1 MNQAYA
7 ILGTNRLH
15 AYIAERAGHVYY
27 FAIESAWLSSAPG
40 FNLPFV
46 DVLPDGPLHVGDAI
60 YLMHGADYSVALIIE
75 GGSVRL
81 LCNDQ
86 DVLKDYLIGLDLQIV
101 EIEHKGGKP
110 FTSIPQAI
118 QGITERF
125 INDFLRTNEIERKSQ
140 ELPEFTLKRV
150 PVGKVVYEDYARV
163 LARLSPDVRVVA
175 NRDSIKIDIA
185 DPSKY
190 AEFMYVIN
198 GMKITEMELGGML
211 QSGVDRAIVIDRY
224 INKVVAAERG
234 REMYVEEAKAALRA
248 AEREVLST
256 LYTTKRMDEL
266 RKAVSDDDVKA
277 YYDANVLDQ
286 NFQQWKVSY
295 YLSNDQND
303 VQQTLDKLKKGDKDA
318 LDQLKPLVE
327 QGDGYAVAQAMP
339 YNLGRV
345 VSKMKKGEFSEV
357 LRLRNGLL

>member
-1 MNQAYA
+1 MNESDNKVGMPFAKQKLT
-7 ILGTNRLH
+7 LGVAALGLVGLVSW
-15 AYIAERAGHVYY
+15 AGWTAFQGPSNPSVSPVASA
-27 FAIESAWLSSAPG
+27 FAAGDSSG
-40 FNLPFV
+40 QS
-46 DVLPDGPLHVGDAI
+46 DRQ
-60 YLMHGADYSVALIIE
+60 VA
-75 GGSVRL
+75 S
-81 LCNDQ
+81 
-86 DVLKDYLIGLDLQIV
+86 
-101 EIEHKGGKP
+101 
-110 FTSIPQAI
+110 
-118 QGITERF
+118 
-125 INDFLRTNEIERKSQ
+125 
-140 ELPEFTLKRV
+140 
-150 PVGKVVYEDYARV
+150 
-163 LARLSPDVRVVA
+163 
-175 NRDSIKIDIA
+175 
-185 DPSKY
+185 
-190 AEFMYVIN
+190 IN

-256 LYTTKRMDEL
+256 LYTTKRMEEL

-357 LRLRNGLL
+357 LRLRNGFLVLKIEDSKQLKKPTLEELKQDIVQALALEKFNAELEQARRQAKVELG

>member
-1 MNQAYA
+1 MSESDNKVGMPFAKQKLT
-7 ILGTNRLH
+7 LGVAALGLVGLVSW
-15 AYIAERAGHVYY
+15 AGWTAFQGPSNPSVSPVASA
-27 FAIESAWLSSAPG
+27 FAAGDSSG
-40 FNLPFV
+40 QS
-46 DVLPDGPLHVGDAI
+46 DRQ
-60 YLMHGADYSVALIIE
+60 VA
-75 GGSVRL
+75 S
-81 LCNDQ
+81 
-86 DVLKDYLIGLDLQIV
+86 
-101 EIEHKGGKP
+101 
-110 FTSIPQAI
+110 
-118 QGITERF
+118 
-125 INDFLRTNEIERKSQ
+125 
-140 ELPEFTLKRV
+140 
-150 PVGKVVYEDYARV
+150 
-163 LARLSPDVRVVA
+163 
-175 NRDSIKIDIA
+175 
-185 DPSKY
+185 
-190 AEFMYVIN
+190 IN

-256 LYTTKRMDEL
+256 LYTTKRMEEL

-303 VQQTLDKLKKGDKDA
+303 VQQTLEKLKKGDKDA

-357 LRLRNGLL
+357 LRLRNGFLVLKIEDSKQLKKPTLEELKQDIVQALALEKFNAELEQARRQAKVELG

>member
-1 MNQAYA
+1 MNESDNKVGMPFAKQKLT
-7 ILGTNRLH
+7 LGVAALGLVGLVSW
-15 AYIAERAGHVYY
+15 AGWTAFQGPSNPSVSPVASA
-27 FAIESAWLSSAPG
+27 FAAGDSSG
-40 FNLPFV
+40 QS
-46 DVLPDGPLHVGDAI
+46 DRQ
-60 YLMHGADYSVALIIE
+60 VA
-75 GGSVRL
+75 S
-81 LCNDQ
+81 
-86 DVLKDYLIGLDLQIV
+86 
-101 EIEHKGGKP
+101 
-110 FTSIPQAI
+110 
-118 QGITERF
+118 
-125 INDFLRTNEIERKSQ
+125 
-140 ELPEFTLKRV
+140 
-150 PVGKVVYEDYARV
+150 
-163 LARLSPDVRVVA
+163 
-175 NRDSIKIDIA
+175 
-185 DPSKY
+185 
-190 AEFMYVIN
+190 IN

-256 LYTTKRMDEL
+256 LYTTKRIGC
-266 RKAVSDDDVKA
+266 KTNGKCGKDDVKA

-303 VQQTLDKLKKGDKDA
+303 VQQTLEKLKKGDKDA

-357 LRLRNGLL
+357 LRLRNGFLVLKIEDSKQLKKPTLEELKQDIVQALALEKFNAELEQARRQAKVELG

>member
-1 MNQAYA
+1 MNESDNKVGMPFAKQKLT
-7 ILGTNRLH
+7 LGVAALGLVGLVSW
-15 AYIAERAGHVYY
+15 AGWTAFQGPSNPSVSPVASA
-27 FAIESAWLSSAPG
+27 FAAGDSSG
-40 FNLPFV
+40 QS
-46 DVLPDGPLHVGDAI
+46 DRQ
-60 YLMHGADYSVALIIE
+60 VA
-75 GGSVRL
+75 S
-81 LCNDQ
+81 
-86 DVLKDYLIGLDLQIV
+86 
-101 EIEHKGGKP
+101 
-110 FTSIPQAI
+110 
-118 QGITERF
+118 
-125 INDFLRTNEIERKSQ
+125 
-140 ELPEFTLKRV
+140 
-150 PVGKVVYEDYARV
+150 
-163 LARLSPDVRVVA
+163 
-175 NRDSIKIDIA
+175 
-185 DPSKY
+185 
-190 AEFMYVIN
+190 IN

-256 LYTTKRMDEL
+256 LYTTKRMEEL

-295 YLSNDQND
+295 YLSNDQKD
-303 VQQTLDKLKKGDKDA
+303 VQQTLEKLRKGEKDA

-327 QGDGYAVAQAMP
+327 QGDGYAVAQALP

-357 LRLRNGLL
+357 LRLRNGLLVLKIEDSKQLKKPTVEELKQDIVQALALEKFNAELEQARRQAKVELG

>member
-1 MNQAYA
+1 MSESDNK
-7 ILGTNRLH
+7 LG
-15 AYIAERAGHVYY
+15 IP
-27 FAIESAWLSSAPG
+27 FAKQKLT
-40 FNLPFV
+40 L
-46 DVLPDGPLHVGDAI
+46 
-60 YLMHGADYSVALIIE
+60 SVAAL
-75 GGSVRL
+75 GLAGLVSWAGWTAFQGPSSPSVSPVASAFAAG
-81 LCNDQ
+81 DSS
-86 DVLKDYLIGLDLQIV
+86 
-101 EIEHKGGKP
+101 GK
-110 FTSIPQAI
+110 SDR
-118 QGITERF
+118 E
-125 INDFLRTNEIERKSQ
+125 
-140 ELPEFTLKRV
+140 
-150 PVGKVVYEDYARV
+150 
-163 LARLSPDVRVVA
+163 VA
-175 NRDSIKIDIA
+175 S
-185 DPSKY
+185 
-190 AEFMYVIN
+190 IN
-198 GMKITEMELGGML
+198 GMKITEMELGVML

-256 LYTTKRMDEL
+256 LYTTKRMEEL
-266 RKAVSDDDVKA
+266 RKAVSDEDVKA

-357 LRLRNGLL
+357 LRLRNGLLVLKIEDSKQLKKPTLEELKQDIVQALALEKFNAELEQARRQAKVELG

>member
-1 MNQAYA
+1 MNESDNKVGMPFAKQKLT
-7 ILGTNRLH
+7 LGVAALGLVGLVSW
-15 AYIAERAGHVYY
+15 AGWTAFQGSSSPSVSPVASA
-27 FAIESAWLSSAPG
+27 FAAGDSSG
-40 FNLPFV
+40 QS
-46 DVLPDGPLHVGDAI
+46 DRQ
-60 YLMHGADYSVALIIE
+60 VA
-75 GGSVRL
+75 S
-81 LCNDQ
+81 
-86 DVLKDYLIGLDLQIV
+86 
-101 EIEHKGGKP
+101 
-110 FTSIPQAI
+110 
-118 QGITERF
+118 
-125 INDFLRTNEIERKSQ
+125 
-140 ELPEFTLKRV
+140 
-150 PVGKVVYEDYARV
+150 
-163 LARLSPDVRVVA
+163 
-175 NRDSIKIDIA
+175 
-185 DPSKY
+185 
-190 AEFMYVIN
+190 IN

-234 REMYVEEAKAALRA
+234 REMYVDEAKAALRA

-357 LRLRNGLL
+357 LRLRNGLLVLKIEDSKQLKKPTLEELKQDIVQALALEKFNAELEQARRQAKVELG

>member
-1 MNQAYA
+1 MNESDNKVGMPFAKQKLT
-7 ILGTNRLH
+7 LGVAALGLVGLVSW
-15 AYIAERAGHVYY
+15 AGWTAFQGPSNPSVSPVASA
-27 FAIESAWLSSAPG
+27 FAAGDSSG
-40 FNLPFV
+40 QS
-46 DVLPDGPLHVGDAI
+46 DRQ
-60 YLMHGADYSVALIIE
+60 VA
-75 GGSVRL
+75 S
-81 LCNDQ
+81 
-86 DVLKDYLIGLDLQIV
+86 
-101 EIEHKGGKP
+101 
-110 FTSIPQAI
+110 
-118 QGITERF
+118 
-125 INDFLRTNEIERKSQ
+125 
-140 ELPEFTLKRV
+140 
-150 PVGKVVYEDYARV
+150 
-163 LARLSPDVRVVA
+163 
-175 NRDSIKIDIA
+175 
-185 DPSKY
+185 
-190 AEFMYVIN
+190 IN

-256 LYTTKRMDEL
+256 LYTTKRMEEL

-327 QGDGYAVAQAMP
+327 QGDSYAVAQAMP

-357 LRLRNGLL
+357 LRLRNGLLVLKIEDSKQLKKPTLEELKQDIVQALALEKFNAELEQARRQAKVELG

>member
-1 MNQAYA
+1 MG
-7 ILGTNRLH
+7 LVSW
-15 AYIAERAGHVYY
+15 AGWTAFQGSSSPSVSPVASA
-27 FAIESAWLSSAPG
+27 FAAGDSSG
-40 FNLPFV
+40 QS
-46 DVLPDGPLHVGDAI
+46 DRQ
-60 YLMHGADYSVALIIE
+60 VA
-75 GGSVRL
+75 S
-81 LCNDQ
+81 
-86 DVLKDYLIGLDLQIV
+86 
-101 EIEHKGGKP
+101 
-110 FTSIPQAI
+110 
-118 QGITERF
+118 
-125 INDFLRTNEIERKSQ
+125 
-140 ELPEFTLKRV
+140 
-150 PVGKVVYEDYARV
+150 
-163 LARLSPDVRVVA
+163 
-175 NRDSIKIDIA
+175 
-185 DPSKY
+185 
-190 AEFMYVIN
+190 IN

-327 QGDGYAVAQAMP
+327 QGDGFAVAQAMP

-357 LRLRNGLL
+357 LRLRNGLLVLKIEDSKQLKKPTLEELKQDIVQALALEKFNAELEQARRQAKVELG

>member
-1 MNQAYA
+1 MSESDNKVGVPFAKQKVT
-7 ILGTNRLH
+7 LGVAALGMVGLVSW
-15 AYIAERAGHVYY
+15 AGWTAFQGPSNTGVSPVASA
-27 FAIESAWLSSAPG
+27 FAAGTSANKS
-40 FNLPFV
+40 
-46 DVLPDGPLHVGDAI
+46 DRE
-60 YLMHGADYSVALIIE
+60 VA
-75 GGSVRL
+75 S
-81 LCNDQ
+81 
-86 DVLKDYLIGLDLQIV
+86 
-101 EIEHKGGKP
+101 
-110 FTSIPQAI
+110 
-118 QGITERF
+118 
-125 INDFLRTNEIERKSQ
+125 
-140 ELPEFTLKRV
+140 
-150 PVGKVVYEDYARV
+150 
-163 LARLSPDVRVVA
+163 
-175 NRDSIKIDIA
+175 
-185 DPSKY
+185 
-190 AEFMYVIN
+190 IN
-198 GMKITEMELGGML
+198 GMKITEMELGSML

-256 LYTTKRMDEL
+256 LYTTKRMEEL
-266 RKAVSDDDVKA
+266 RKAVSDDEVRA

-303 VQQTLDKLKKGDKDA
+303 VQQTLEKLKKGDKDA

-357 LRLRNGLL
+357 LRLRNGFLVLKIEDSKQLKKPTLEELKQDIVQALALEKFNAELEQARRQAKVELG

>member
-1 MNQAYA
+1 MNESDNKVGMSFAKQKLTFGVAA
-7 ILGTNRLH
+7 LGLVGLVSW
-15 AYIAERAGHVYY
+15 AGWTAFQGSSSPSVSPVASA
-27 FAIESAWLSSAPG
+27 FAAGDSSG
-40 FNLPFV
+40 QS
-46 DVLPDGPLHVGDAI
+46 DRQ
-60 YLMHGADYSVALIIE
+60 VA
-75 GGSVRL
+75 S
-81 LCNDQ
+81 
-86 DVLKDYLIGLDLQIV
+86 
-101 EIEHKGGKP
+101 
-110 FTSIPQAI
+110 
-118 QGITERF
+118 
-125 INDFLRTNEIERKSQ
+125 
-140 ELPEFTLKRV
+140 
-150 PVGKVVYEDYARV
+150 
-163 LARLSPDVRVVA
+163 
-175 NRDSIKIDIA
+175 
-185 DPSKY
+185 
-190 AEFMYVIN
+190 IN

-357 LRLRNGLL
+357 LRLRNGLLVLKIEDSKQLKKPTLEELKQDIVQALALEKFNAELEQARRQAKVELG

>member
-1 MNQAYA
+1 MNESDNKVGMPFAKQKLT
-7 ILGTNRLH
+7 LGVAALGLVGLVSW
-15 AYIAERAGHVYY
+15 AGWTAFQGSSSPSVSPVASA
-27 FAIESAWLSSAPG
+27 FAAGDSSG
-40 FNLPFV
+40 QS
-46 DVLPDGPLHVGDAI
+46 DRQ
-60 YLMHGADYSVALIIE
+60 VA
-75 GGSVRL
+75 S
-81 LCNDQ
+81 
-86 DVLKDYLIGLDLQIV
+86 
-101 EIEHKGGKP
+101 
-110 FTSIPQAI
+110 
-118 QGITERF
+118 
-125 INDFLRTNEIERKSQ
+125 
-140 ELPEFTLKRV
+140 
-150 PVGKVVYEDYARV
+150 
-163 LARLSPDVRVVA
+163 
-175 NRDSIKIDIA
+175 
-185 DPSKY
+185 
-190 AEFMYVIN
+190 IN

-303 VQQTLDKLKKGDKDA
+303 VQQTLDKLRKGDKDA

-357 LRLRNGLL
+357 LRLRNGLLVLKIEDSKQLKKPTLEELKQDIVQALALEKFNAELEQARRQAKVELG

>member
-1 MNQAYA
+1 MNESDNKVGMPFAKQKLT
-7 ILGTNRLH
+7 LGVAALGLVGLVSW
-15 AYIAERAGHVYY
+15 AGWTAFQGPSNPSVSPVASA
-27 FAIESAWLSSAPG
+27 FAAGDSSG
-40 FNLPFV
+40 QS
-46 DVLPDGPLHVGDAI
+46 DRQ
-60 YLMHGADYSVALIIE
+60 VA
-75 GGSVRL
+75 S
-81 LCNDQ
+81 
-86 DVLKDYLIGLDLQIV
+86 
-101 EIEHKGGKP
+101 
-110 FTSIPQAI
+110 
-118 QGITERF
+118 
-125 INDFLRTNEIERKSQ
+125 
-140 ELPEFTLKRV
+140 
-150 PVGKVVYEDYARV
+150 
-163 LARLSPDVRVVA
+163 
-175 NRDSIKIDIA
+175 
-185 DPSKY
+185 
-190 AEFMYVIN
+190 IN

-256 LYTTKRMDEL
+256 LYTTKRMEEL

-303 VQQTLDKLKKGDKDA
+303 VQQTLEKLKKGDKDA

-357 LRLRNGLL
+357 LRLRNGFLVLKIEDSKQLKKPSLEELKQDIVQALALEKFNAELEQARRQAKVELG

>member
-1 MNQAYA
+1 MNESDNKVGMPFAKQKLT
-7 ILGTNRLH
+7 LGVAALGLVGLVSW
-15 AYIAERAGHVYY
+15 AGWTAFQGSSSPSVSPVASA
-27 FAIESAWLSSAPG
+27 FAAGDSSG
-40 FNLPFV
+40 QS
-46 DVLPDGPLHVGDAI
+46 DRQ
-60 YLMHGADYSVALIIE
+60 VA
-75 GGSVRL
+75 S
-81 LCNDQ
+81 
-86 DVLKDYLIGLDLQIV
+86 
-101 EIEHKGGKP
+101 
-110 FTSIPQAI
+110 
-118 QGITERF
+118 
-125 INDFLRTNEIERKSQ
+125 
-140 ELPEFTLKRV
+140 
-150 PVGKVVYEDYARV
+150 
-163 LARLSPDVRVVA
+163 
-175 NRDSIKIDIA
+175 
-185 DPSKY
+185 
-190 AEFMYVIN
+190 IN

-303 VQQTLDKLKKGDKDA
+303 VQQTLDKLRKGDKDA

-327 QGDGYAVAQAMP
+327 QGDGYSVAQAMP

-357 LRLRNGLL
+357 LRLRNGLLVLKIEDSKQLKKPTLEELKQDIVQALALEKFNAELEQARRQAKVELG

>member
-1 MNQAYA
+1 MNESDNKVGMPFAKQKLT
-7 ILGTNRLH
+7 LGVAALGLVGLVSW
-15 AYIAERAGHVYY
+15 AGWTAFQGPSNPSVSPVASA
-27 FAIESAWLSSAPG
+27 FAAGDSSG
-40 FNLPFV
+40 QS
-46 DVLPDGPLHVGDAI
+46 DRQ
-60 YLMHGADYSVALIIE
+60 VA
-75 GGSVRL
+75 S
-81 LCNDQ
+81 
-86 DVLKDYLIGLDLQIV
+86 
-101 EIEHKGGKP
+101 
-110 FTSIPQAI
+110 
-118 QGITERF
+118 
-125 INDFLRTNEIERKSQ
+125 
-140 ELPEFTLKRV
+140 
-150 PVGKVVYEDYARV
+150 
-163 LARLSPDVRVVA
+163 
-175 NRDSIKIDIA
+175 
-185 DPSKY
+185 
-190 AEFMYVIN
+190 IN

-256 LYTTKRMDEL
+256 LYTTKRMEEL

-303 VQQTLDKLKKGDKDA
+303 VQQTLEKLKKGDKDA

-357 LRLRNGLL
+357 LRLRNGLLVLKIEDSKQLKKPTLEELKQDIVQALALEKFNAELEQARRQAKVELG

>member
-1 MNQAYA
+1 MNESDNKVGMPFAKQKLT
-7 ILGTNRLH
+7 LGVAALGL
-15 AYIAERAGHVYY
+15 AGLVSWAGWTAFQGPSSPSVSPVASA
-27 FAIESAWLSSAPG
+27 FAAGDSSG
-40 FNLPFV
+40 QS
-46 DVLPDGPLHVGDAI
+46 DRQ
-60 YLMHGADYSVALIIE
+60 VA
-75 GGSVRL
+75 S
-81 LCNDQ
+81 
-86 DVLKDYLIGLDLQIV
+86 
-101 EIEHKGGKP
+101 
-110 FTSIPQAI
+110 
-118 QGITERF
+118 
-125 INDFLRTNEIERKSQ
+125 
-140 ELPEFTLKRV
+140 
-150 PVGKVVYEDYARV
+150 
-163 LARLSPDVRVVA
+163 
-175 NRDSIKIDIA
+175 
-185 DPSKY
+185 
-190 AEFMYVIN
+190 IN

-327 QGDGYAVAQAMP
+327 QGDGFAVAQAMP

-357 LRLRNGLL
+357 LRLRNGLLVLKIEDSKQLKKPTLEELKQDIVQALALEKFNAELEQARRQAKVELG

>member
-1 MNQAYA
+1 MSESDNKVGVPFAKQKVT
-7 ILGTNRLH
+7 LGVAALGMVGLVSW
-15 AYIAERAGHVYY
+15 AGWTAFQGPSNTGVSPVASA
-27 FAIESAWLSSAPG
+27 FAAGTSANKS
-40 FNLPFV
+40 
-46 DVLPDGPLHVGDAI
+46 DRE
-60 YLMHGADYSVALIIE
+60 VA
-75 GGSVRL
+75 S
-81 LCNDQ
+81 
-86 DVLKDYLIGLDLQIV
+86 
-101 EIEHKGGKP
+101 
-110 FTSIPQAI
+110 
-118 QGITERF
+118 
-125 INDFLRTNEIERKSQ
+125 
-140 ELPEFTLKRV
+140 
-150 PVGKVVYEDYARV
+150 
-163 LARLSPDVRVVA
+163 
-175 NRDSIKIDIA
+175 
-185 DPSKY
+185 
-190 AEFMYVIN
+190 IN

-256 LYTTKRMDEL
+256 LYTTKRMEEL
-266 RKAVSDDDVKA
+266 RKAVSDDEVRA

-303 VQQTLDKLKKGDKDA
+303 VQQTLEKLKKGEKDA

-327 QGDGYAVAQAMP
+327 QGDGYAVAQALP

-357 LRLRNGLL
+357 LRLRNGLLVLKIEDSKQFKKPTMEELKQDIVQALALEKFNAELEQARRQAKVELS

>member
-1 MNQAYA
+1 MNESDNKVGIPFAKQRLT
-7 ILGTNRLH
+7 LGVAALGLVGLVSW
-15 AYIAERAGHVYY
+15 AGWIAFQGPSSPSVSPVASAFAAGD
-27 FAIESAWLSSAPG
+27 SSG
-40 FNLPFV
+40 QS
-46 DVLPDGPLHVGDAI
+46 DRQ
-60 YLMHGADYSVALIIE
+60 VA
-75 GGSVRL
+75 S
-81 LCNDQ
+81 
-86 DVLKDYLIGLDLQIV
+86 
-101 EIEHKGGKP
+101 
-110 FTSIPQAI
+110 
-118 QGITERF
+118 
-125 INDFLRTNEIERKSQ
+125 
-140 ELPEFTLKRV
+140 
-150 PVGKVVYEDYARV
+150 
-163 LARLSPDVRVVA
+163 
-175 NRDSIKIDIA
+175 
-185 DPSKY
+185 
-190 AEFMYVIN
+190 IN

-234 REMYVEEAKAALRA
+234 REMYVDEAKAALRA

-256 LYTTKRMDEL
+256 LYTTKRMEEL

-303 VQQTLDKLKKGDKDA
+303 VQQTLEKLKKGDKDA

-357 LRLRNGLL
+357 LRLRNGLLVLKIEDTKQLKKPTLEELKQDIVQALALEKFNAELEQARRQAKVELG